1 MNAFSSNI
9 EPIARAIC
17 ENSARAL
24 WNGEPERLASH
35 VERCWHCV
43 AAELSYARKMVTALS
58 GGFDFVLDPVAE
70 FNPFDDFGQAVLT
83 IEFMPFLLG

>member
-1 MNAFSSNI
+1 MNTFSSNI

-17 ENSARAL
+17 ENSAHAL

-43 AAELSYARKMVTALS
+43 AAELEAGLIDETGALLPDANYEAGVAAYRDWRARHPDYVVPPNNV
-58 GGFDFVLDPVAE
+58 D
-70 FNPFDDFGQAVLT
+70 
-83 IEFMPFLLG
+83 